1 MEKSVYQYGGVV
13 ILSGDKPRSASYSIY
28 KPAAASRMPTVYG
41 ASKRG
46 GLGGENSRSSPPQE
60 THH

>member
-1 MEKSVYQYGGVV
+1 MKNSVCPRGGAV
-13 ILSGDKPRSASYSIY
+13 ILSGDKPRPASYPIH
-28 KPAAASRMPTVYG
+28 KHGDANRMPTVYE

-46 GLGGENSRSSPPQE
+46 GLGGENSRNSPPQE